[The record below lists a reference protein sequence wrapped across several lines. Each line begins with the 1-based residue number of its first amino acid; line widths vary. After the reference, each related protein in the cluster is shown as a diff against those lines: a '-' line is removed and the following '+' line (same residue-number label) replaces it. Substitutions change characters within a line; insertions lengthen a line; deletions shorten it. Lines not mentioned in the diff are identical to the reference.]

1 MTTAQDTT
9 AQDTT
14 AHDTAAHDDAR
25 AVERHRSLLDFY
37 ARQMHAADSDD
48 ADAYARTF
56 TEDTLF
62 VSNALPAPVRGRE
75 TVRESTRRFGAARA
89 ARGVVRRHLLT
100 SLTVDD
106 LPDGALATRSYVLLV
121 ETPRGGGPQAY
132 LSTVCADEVIAGD
145 DGWQVRSRTVQR
157 DDLPPLG

>member
-1 MTTAQDTT
+1 MTITPDTITRDTITPEHTTA
-9 AQDTT
+9 AQ
-14 AHDTAAHDDAR
+14 R
-25 AVERHRSLLDFY
+25 YRSLLDFY
-37 ARQMHAADSDD
+37 ARQMHAADADD

-56 TEDTLF
+56 TEDTVF

-100 SLTVDD
+100 SMTVDD

-132 LSTVCADEVIAGD
+132 LSTVCSDEVVAADG
-145 DGWQVRSRTVQR
+145 GWQVRRRAVQR
-157 DDLPPLG
+157 DDLPPLD

>member
-1 MTTAQDTT
+1 MTTAPDTT
-9 AQDTT
+9 APDP
-14 AHDTAAHDDAR
+14 AR
-25 AVERHRSLLDFY
+25 AAERHRSLLDFY
-37 ARQMHAADSDD
+37 ARQMHAADADD

-100 SLTVDD
+100 SMTVDD

-145 DGWQVRSRTVQR
+145 DGWQVRRRTVQR